1 MYAVK
6 GDGEESE
13 RHKDS
18 SQKDSILPDIDP
30 LRMDKSNIIL
40 LGPTGSGERSYD

>member
-6 GDGEESE
+6 DGSDEAEK
-13 RHKDS
+13 HKSS
-18 SQKDSILPDIDP
+18 SQKGSLLPDIDP

-40 LGPTGSGERSYD
+40 LGPTGSGK